1 VRFKVLLVHLSATAA
16 EYGRPPTMW
25 RVVDTKY
32 DFPVEA
38 SLYERREDAEAR
50 AERENREADAGE

>member
-1 VRFKVLLVHLSATAA
+1 
-16 EYGRPPTMW
+16 MW